1 LSWKMYFYRE
11 EELPSGKRN
20 SFPGAPGTKLLNGND
35 RTSPGDQENCPAAYP
50 RSLDDNF
57 PGSLPDAF
65 RDDYPSRVP
74 TTCDQTMT
82 QVEHP
87 VVLILGAGAVGL
99 SLAGKL
105 ADVASV
111 YAACR
116 PRHAGAIRRQGL
128 GMKGIWGEKT
138 VIGISCIPGPA
149 EAPASPDYVVI
160 TAKGTDTLAICEE
173 YAAVIRDRP
182 VISLQ
187 NGIGNEEIIASF
199 TSTVIGGTITTNF
212 AIEGPGAV
220 KVLRESGPVTLG
232 LWSTGP
238 GGTILD
244 RLIRL
249 VRSAGIPVEASPDIR
264 AGKWTKALLN
274 IAVNPL
280 TALLGVPVG
289 TVQDEYLRRIVTAL
303 IEETFA
309 VMDAEEVRLPWKTAG
324 EYLDYLY
331 TVQIPDFAPVY
342 TSMYYDLRE
351 GKRTEIELLN
361 GYVAQLGERH
371 SIPTP
376 YNHCIGDL
384 VRFREPK

>member
-1 LSWKMYFYRE
+1 
-11 EELPSGKRN
+11 
-20 SFPGAPGTKLLNGND
+20 
-35 RTSPGDQENCPAAYP
+35 
-50 RSLDDNF
+50 
-57 PGSLPDAF
+57 
-65 RDDYPSRVP
+65 
-74 TTCDQTMT
+74 MT
-82 QVEHP
+82 QNERS

-116 PRHAGAIRRQGL
+116 PWHAGAIRQQGL

-138 VIGISCIPGPA
+138 VDSISCIPGPA
-149 EAPASPDYVVI
+149 EAPGSPDYVFI

-212 AIEGPGAV
+212 AIDGPGAV
-220 KVLRESGPVTLG
+220 KVLRESGPMTLG
-232 LWSTGP
+232 LWSSAGEKSEM
-238 GGTILD
+238 LD
-244 RLIRL
+244 SLICL
-249 VRSAGIPVEASPDIR
+249 VRSAGVPVEASPDIR

-289 TVQDEYLRRIVTAL
+289 TVQDAYLRRIVTAL
-303 IEETFA
+303 IEETFMVLDTEKVHLA
-309 VMDAEEVRLPWKTAG
+309 WTTAG
-324 EYLDYLY
+324 EYLNYLY

-361 GYVAQLGERH
+361 GYVARLGERH
-371 SIPTP
+371 SLPTP
-376 YNHCIGDL
+376 YNHCIADL

>member
-1 LSWKMYFYRE
+1 MAAEARDLSRCIPRR
-11 EELPSGKRN
+11 LSLR
-20 SFPGAPGTKLLNGND
+20 APN
-35 RTSPGDQENCPAAYP
+35 
-50 RSLDDNF
+50 
-57 PGSLPDAF
+57 
-65 RDDYPSRVP
+65 
-74 TTCDQTMT
+74 TCDQTMM
-82 QVEHP
+82 QDERP

-105 ADVASV
+105 AGVASV

-116 PRHAGAIRRQGL
+116 PRHAGAIRKQGL

-138 VIGISCIPGPA
+138 VDDISCIPGPD
-149 EAPASPDYVVI
+149 EAPGTPDYIFI

-173 YAAVIRDRP
+173 YDAVIRDRP

-220 KVLRESGPVTLG
+220 KVLRESGPMTLG
-232 LWSTGP
+232 LWSSTREMSGM
-238 GGTILD
+238 LD
-244 RLIRL
+244 RLIGL
-249 VRSAGIPVEASPDIR
+249 VRSAGVPVEASPDIR

-280 TALLGVPVG
+280 TALLGAPVG
-289 TVQDEYLRRIVTAL
+289 EVQDEHLRRIVTTL
-303 IEETFA
+303 IEETFR
-309 VMDAEEVRLPWKTAG
+309 VMDAEKIHLAWNNAG
-324 EYLDYLY
+324 EYLNYLY

-361 GYVAQLGERH
+361 GYVARLGEHH
-371 SIPTP
+371 SLATP
-376 YNHCIGDL
+376 YNHCITEL
-384 VRFREPK
+384 VHFREPK